1 MTLETTLET
10 LLQADLSRIAHP
22 SFNTMFTGFSRR
34 WQCQLFAK
42 VFASDRFGKF
52 STERTVNEQLND
64 RVLMSSQLATGE
76 WVLVMRDL
84 PMTPLSAELTPE
96 VAQQMGAVLAR
107 FHRTV
112 HLPATTNQPSMVMAK
127 IDSLRQTPAYPQLLR
142 LQNLYESQ
150 LPVIETELRQVKPVV
165 LHGDVGCRNYQ
176 LVNGSLV
183 LIDFERAHLGVPQV
197 DFQKLFYQ
205 DFAGDQSLQQAFLN
219 GYGALPVLSS
229 LTSSW
234 LTFQSAVG
242 ILSYVQRLPDPEF
255 ERVAQRMLQTV
266 ADQIL

>member
-1 MTLETTLET
+1 MTLETTLEMQ
-10 LLQADLSRIAHP
+10 LQADLVRLDHP

-34 WQCQLFAK
+34 WQCQLFVK
-42 VFASDRFGKF
+42 VFAADRFGKF
-52 STERTVNEQLND
+52 STERTINEQLND

-84 PMTPLSAELTPE
+84 SMTPLAAELTPE
-96 VAQQMGAVLAR
+96 LAQQMGSVLVH

-112 HLPATTNQPSMVMAK
+112 QLPAATNQPSMVMTK
-127 IDSLRQTPAYPQLLR
+127 IAGLRQTPAYPQLLK
-142 LQNLYESQ
+142 LQHLYESRQ
-150 LPVIETELRQVKPVV
+150 SVIEAELVQVKPVV

-176 LVNGSLV
+176 FINGSLG

-205 DFAGDQSLQQAFLN
+205 DFAGEQSLQQAFLN
-219 GYGALPVLSS
+219 GYGALPALSS

-255 ERVAQRMLQTV
+255 EQVAQRMLQTV
-266 ADQIL
+266 IDQIL